1 MVCLEYIN
9 FEHNTVAAELVRQT
23 YDTPPLAF
31 VHSYGCQQNV
41 NDGERIKGVLV
52 DIGYGLCD
60 KPEDADLILFNTCA
74 VREHAEQRVFGNVG
88 ALKGLKEKK
97 PGLIIGLCGCM
108 ANQKHVVE
116 KLRKSYPYVDL
127 VFGVDGIDTLPQ
139 LIAQKLQKHKRV
151 LLDPAQRP
159 VIVENIPIRR
169 ESEFR
174 AWLPIMYGCDNF
186 CTYCIVP
193 YVRGREKSRKP
204 GDILAE
210 FRSLVEAGYKEITL
224 LGQNVNSYGKG
235 LEEQIDFSDLLNLL
249 CTVPGDYHI
258 RFMTSHPKDASH
270 KLIDT
275 IAAQPKL
282 CKHLHLPV
290 QCGSDRLLQQMN
302 RHYTV
307 EQYLELIDYARKTV
321 PGITFSS
328 DIIVGFPGETEEDF
342 VKTLELVRK
351 VGYMQLFTFIYSKRT
366 GTKAA
371 EMPDPTP
378 RKEKTDRMTRLLA
391 TQDEIAMAL
400 VKAQVG
406 QTVRVL
412 VEGFGRNEGTLSG
425 RLDNNLTVEFAA
437 DPALLGSYATV
448 HLTGARATVLLGEV
462 EALKSDSGANC
473 PRKNKN
479 NKENPIMDCIDL
491 FKRAAM
497 ALQTDPRYVILDQA
511 RKANDKDEELQNLIG
526 EFNLAR
532 MDLNNEIGKNERDDA
547 RIAELNEKVNS
558 LYGQIMGNEGMVA
571 YNEAK
576 RECENLVNYI
586 DAIINTA
593 MNGGD
598 PMTVQEP
605 SASCT
610 GSCSTCG
617 GCH

>member
-1 MVCLEYIN
+1 MEYIA
-9 FEHNTVAAELVRQT
+9 FEHDAAAAALVSQV
-23 YDTPPLAF
+23 YDTPPLAY

-41 NDGERIKGVLV
+41 NDGERIKGVLT

-60 KPEDADLILFNTCA
+60 APEQADLILFNTCA

-108 ANQKHVVE
+108 ANQTHVVE
-116 KLRKSYPYVDL
+116 KLRRSYPYVDL

-139 LIAQKLQKHKRV
+139 LLAQKLRTHKRV
-151 LLDPAQRP
+151 LLQPAQRP

-193 YVRGREKSRKP
+193 YVRGREKSRRP
-204 GDILAE
+204 EDILAE
-210 FRSLVEAGYKEITL
+210 FRGLVQAGYKEITL

-249 CTVPGDYHI
+249 CSVPGDYHI

-290 QCGSDRLLQQMN
+290 QCGSDRVLAQMN
-302 RHYTV
+302 RRYTV
-307 EQYLELIDYARKTV
+307 EQYMELIKYARSRV

-342 VKTLELVRK
+342 QGTLDLVKK

-371 EMPDPTP
+371 DMPDETP
-378 RKEKTDRMTRLLA
+378 RSEKTDRMARLLK
-391 TQDEIAMAL
+391 TQDEIAMGL

-412 VEGFGRNEGTLSG
+412 VEGFGRAEGTLTG

-437 DPALLGSYATV
+437 DPALLGQYAKV
-448 HLTGARATVLLGEV
+448 KLTSARATVLLGQ
-462 EALKSDSGANC
+462 L
-473 PRKNKN
+473 
-479 NKENPIMDCIDL
+479 
-491 FKRAAM
+491 
-497 ALQTDPRYVILDQA
+497 
-511 RKANDKDEELQNLIG
+511 
-526 EFNLAR
+526 
-532 MDLNNEIGKNERDDA
+532 
-547 RIAELNEKVNS
+547 
-558 LYGQIMGNEGMVA
+558 EG
-571 YNEAK
+571 
-576 RECENLVNYI
+576 
-586 DAIINTA
+586 
-593 MNGGD
+593 
-598 PMTVQEP
+598 
-605 SASCT
+605 
-610 GSCSTCG
+610 
-617 GCH
+617 

>member
-1 MVCLEYIN
+1 MEYIA
-9 FEHNTVAAELVRQT
+9 FEHDAAAAALVSQV
-23 YDTPPLAF
+23 YDTPPLAY

-41 NDGERIKGVLV
+41 NDGERIKGVLT

-60 KPEDADLILFNTCA
+60 APEQADLILFNTCA

-108 ANQKHVVE
+108 ANQTHVVE
-116 KLRKSYPYVDL
+116 KLRRSYPYVDL

-139 LIAQKLQKHKRV
+139 LLAQKLRTHKRV
-151 LLDPAQRP
+151 LLQPAQRP

-193 YVRGREKSRKP
+193 YVRGREKSRRP
-204 GDILAE
+204 EDILAE
-210 FRSLVEAGYKEITL
+210 FRGLVQAGYKEITL

-235 LEEQIDFSDLLNLL
+235 LDEQIDFSDLLNLL
-249 CTVPGDYHI
+249 CSVPGDYHI

-290 QCGSDRLLQQMN
+290 QCGSDRVLAQMN
-302 RHYTV
+302 RRYTV
-307 EQYLELIDYARKTV
+307 EQYMELIEYARSRV

-342 VKTLELVRK
+342 QGTLDLIKK

-371 EMPDPTP
+371 DMPDETP
-378 RKEKTDRMTRLLA
+378 RSEKTDRMARLLK
-391 TQDEIAMAL
+391 TQDEIAMGL

-412 VEGFGRNEGTLSG
+412 VEGFGRAEGTLTG

-437 DPALLGSYATV
+437 DPALLGQYAKV
-448 HLTGARATVLLGEV
+448 KLTSARATVLLGQ
-462 EALKSDSGANC
+462 L
-473 PRKNKN
+473 
-479 NKENPIMDCIDL
+479 
-491 FKRAAM
+491 
-497 ALQTDPRYVILDQA
+497 
-511 RKANDKDEELQNLIG
+511 
-526 EFNLAR
+526 
-532 MDLNNEIGKNERDDA
+532 
-547 RIAELNEKVNS
+547 
-558 LYGQIMGNEGMVA
+558 EG
-571 YNEAK
+571 
-576 RECENLVNYI
+576 
-586 DAIINTA
+586 
-593 MNGGD
+593 
-598 PMTVQEP
+598 
-605 SASCT
+605 
-610 GSCSTCG
+610 
-617 GCH
+617 

>member
-1 MVCLEYIN
+1 MEYIT
-9 FEHNTVAAELVRQT
+9 FEHDSRAEQLIGQA
-23 YDTPPLAF
+23 YDTPPLAY

-108 ANQKHVVE
+108 ANQAHVVE

-139 LIAQKLQKHKRV
+139 LICRKLEQHKRV

-159 VIVENIPIRR
+159 VIVENLPIRR

-193 YVRGREKSRKP
+193 YVRGREKSRRP
-204 GDILAE
+204 ADILAE
-210 FRSLVEAGYKEITL
+210 FRGLVEAGYKEITL

-235 LEEQIDFSDLLNLL
+235 LEEQIDFADLLNLL
-249 CTVPGDYHI
+249 CSVPGDYHI
-258 RFMTSHPKDASH
+258 RFMTSHPKDASR

-275 IAAQPKL
+275 IAAQPRI

-290 QCGSDRLLQQMN
+290 QCGSNRILQQMN
-302 RHYTV
+302 RRYTV
-307 EQYLELIDYARKTV
+307 EQYLDLIEYARARV

-342 VKTLELVRK
+342 CQTLELIQK
-351 VGYMQLFTFIYSKRT
+351 VGYMQLFTFIYSKRE

-371 EMPDPTP
+371 LLPDPTP
-378 RKEKTDRMTRLLA
+378 RKEKTDRMERLLK
-391 TQDEIAMAL
+391 TQDAIAMEL

-412 VEGFGRNEGTLSG
+412 VEGYGRLEGTLSG

-437 DPALLGSYATV
+437 DPALLGQYAQV
-448 HLTGARATVLLGEV
+448 KLTGARATVLLGE
-462 EALKSDSGANC
+462 
-473 PRKNKN
+473 
-479 NKENPIMDCIDL
+479 
-491 FKRAAM
+491 
-497 ALQTDPRYVILDQA
+497 
-511 RKANDKDEELQNLIG
+511 
-526 EFNLAR
+526 LA
-532 MDLNNEIGKNERDDA
+532 G
-547 RIAELNEKVNS
+547 
-558 LYGQIMGNEGMVA
+558 
-571 YNEAK
+571 
-576 RECENLVNYI
+576 
-586 DAIINTA
+586 
-593 MNGGD
+593 
-598 PMTVQEP
+598 
-605 SASCT
+605 
-610 GSCSTCG
+610 
-617 GCH
+617 

>member
-1 MVCLEYIN
+1 MEYIS
-9 FEHNTVAAELVRQT
+9 FEHNNIAAELVKQA

-41 NDGERIKGVLV
+41 NDGERIKGVLM

-97 PGLIIGLCGCM
+97 HDLIIGLCGCM

-151 LLDPAQRP
+151 LMEPAQRP

-210 FRSLVEAGYKEITL
+210 FRGLVEAGYKEITL

-235 LEEQIDFSDLLNLL
+235 LEEKVDFSDLLNLL

-290 QCGSDRLLQQMN
+290 QCGSDELLKKMN

-307 EQYLELIDYARKTV
+307 EQYMELIEYARKTV

-342 VKTLELVRK
+342 EELCKFIKEAKFERFGAFTQVWSGHGDLLQH
-351 VGYMQLFTFIYSKRT
+351 VGETFASAY
-366 GTKAA
+366 
-371 EMPDPTP
+371 
-378 RKEKTDRMTRLLA
+378 
-391 TQDEIAMAL
+391 EIAAGQIGAVQHTRQAFAL
-400 VKAQVG
+400 SPFVDDIGDAEIKLA
-406 QTVRVL
+406 RL
-412 VEGFGRNEGTLSG
+412 VEGIVLTQHGNRRVHAFELRRTDGDVPLHSSGIMARLSP
-425 RLDNNLTVEFAA
+425 AA
-437 DPALLGSYATV
+437 SAW
-448 HLTGARATVLLGEV
+448 
-462 EALKSDSGANC
+462 
-473 PRKNKN
+473 
-479 NKENPIMDCIDL
+479 
-491 FKRAAM
+491 
-497 ALQTDPRYVILDQA
+497 
-511 RKANDKDEELQNLIG
+511 
-526 EFNLAR
+526 
-532 MDLNNEIGKNERDDA
+532 
-547 RIAELNEKVNS
+547 
-558 LYGQIMGNEGMVA
+558 
-571 YNEAK
+571 
-576 RECENLVNYI
+576 LVNQRHDGAGQLRRI
-586 DAIINTA
+586 ESVERAIIDRLGKHQIKLA
-593 MNGGD
+593 
-598 PMTVQEP
+598 VQVP
-605 SASCT
+605 QQL
-610 GSCSTCG
+610 STFGKPVIDMFFCAFIKPIEVSELVQHIADAVELT
-617 GCH
+617 CHGAGA

>member
-1 MVCLEYIN
+1 MEYIS
-9 FEHNTVAAELVRQT
+9 FEHNNIAAELVKQF

-41 NDGERIKGVLV
+41 NDGERIKGVLM

-97 PGLIIGLCGCM
+97 HDLIIGLCGCM

-116 KLRKSYPYVDL
+116 KLRQSYPYVDL

-151 LLDPAQRP
+151 LMEPAQRP

-174 AWLPIMYGCDNF
+174 G
-186 CTYCIVP
+186 
-193 YVRGREKSRKP
+193 
-204 GDILAE
+204 
-210 FRSLVEAGYKEITL
+210 LVEAGYKEITL

-235 LEEQIDFSDLLNLL
+235 LEEKVDFSDLLNLL

-290 QCGSDRLLQQMN
+290 QCGSDELLKKMN

-307 EQYLELIDYARKTV
+307 EQYMELIEYARKTV

-328 DIIVGFPGETEEDF
+328 DIIVGFPGETEADF
-342 VKTLELVRK
+342 VKTLELVQK

-378 RKEKTDRMTRLLA
+378 RKEKTARMTRLLKV
-391 TQDEIAMAL
+391 QDEIAMAL

-406 QTVRVL
+406 QTVKVL

-425 RLDNNLTVEFAA
+425 RLDNNLTVEFTA
-437 DPALLGSYATV
+437 DASLMGSYANV
-448 HLTGARATVLLGEV
+448 HLTGARATVLLGE
-462 EALKSDSGANC
+462 
-473 PRKNKN
+473 
-479 NKENPIMDCIDL
+479 
-491 FKRAAM
+491 
-497 ALQTDPRYVILDQA
+497 
-511 RKANDKDEELQNLIG
+511 
-526 EFNLAR
+526 LA
-532 MDLNNEIGKNERDDA
+532 
-547 RIAELNEKVNS
+547 
-558 LYGQIMGNEGMVA
+558 
-571 YNEAK
+571 
-576 RECENLVNYI
+576 
-586 DAIINTA
+586 
-593 MNGGD
+593 
-598 PMTVQEP
+598 
-605 SASCT
+605 
-610 GSCSTCG
+610 
-617 GCH
+617 